1 MKRWTIAT
9 IILVA
14 LLLLVG
20 TGMAALAAGNSPLAG
35 TKIVVAVRSLPET
48 DFIVSRIAEF
58 EKQTGI
64 KVTLVTY
71 AEQQLR
77 EKEVQ
82 DLSTGAGTFDVIA
95 LDSVYIPE
103 FARNGWL
110 VPIEKYLPKSY
121 DVKDIKS
128 SVRGLL
134 SLNGQLYGA
143 PVYAEITQLMYRKD
157 LFEKAGLT
165 PPKTMDELVAA
176 AKRFTEAPNMY
187 GIAMRGLRGNGM
199 NVYTWVTWLRSYG
212 GEFLGKDST
221 PIFNDARGIE
231 ATNNY
236 AELLKN
242 YGPPGV
248 ASYSWDDVQT
258 AFTSGKVAMIIDA
271 NNFYNRIEDPT
282 KSTISGK
289 IGYAVV
295 PKGPAGAF
303 PANYALGF
311 AISKVGART
320 EKEKQASAE
329 FLAWATSQQM
339 QEAAID
345 QGIVSVT
352 RATVLDGAKFK
363 SKVDKAWLES
373 TNKSWDITKPN
384 IRPRFTQWR
393 EMGDLVGIAV
403 QQVLSGEKSAKDAL
417 TGAAAATA
425 DILKKAGVYGKPRP
439 YQL

>member
-1 MKRWTIAT
+1 MKKWLVTT
-9 IILVA
+9 VA
-14 LLLLVG
+14 LIAMLLVG
-20 TGMAALAAGNSPLAG
+20 SAMATLAASNPLSG

-48 DFIVSRIAEF
+48 DFIVSRIPEF

-95 LDSVYIPE
+95 LDSVFIPE

-110 VPIEKYLPKSY
+110 VPLDKYLPKDY
-121 DVKDIKS
+121 NVKDIKES
-128 SVRGLL
+128 ARGLL
-134 SLNGQLYGA
+134 SYNGQLYAG

-157 LFEKAGLT
+157 LFEKAGIK
-165 PPKTMDELVAA
+165 PPKTMEELIEA
-176 AKRFTEAPNMY
+176 AKHFNDPPKMY

-212 GEFLGKDST
+212 GEFLSENSE
-221 PIFNDARGIE
+221 PIFNDAKGIE
-231 ATNNY
+231 ATNAY
-236 AELLKN
+236 ADLLKK

-271 NNFYNRIEDPT
+271 NNFYNRIEDPK
-282 KSTISGK
+282 KSTIAGK

-295 PKGPAGAF
+295 PAGPAGAF

-311 AISKVGART
+311 AISSVGARSD
-320 EKEKQASAE
+320 KEKQAAAE
-329 FLAWATSQQM
+329 FVAWATSKEM

-345 QGIVSVT
+345 KGIVSVT
-352 RATVLDGAKFK
+352 RESVLDGSKFK
-363 SKVDKAWLES
+363 NKMNKEWLES
-373 TNKSWDITKPN
+373 TNKSWDITNPN
-384 IRPRFTQWR
+384 IRPLFTEWR
-393 EMGDLVGIAV
+393 EMGDLVGIAI

-417 TGAAAATA
+417 NWAADETTKV
-425 DILKKAGVYGKPRP
+425 LKNAGVYGKPRP
-439 YQL
+439 YKF